1 MNIVDKYFRDTLIEL
16 KNSPNK
22 DKNPRSKYKDGTPA
36 FTQFITQKTFTY
48 DISKGEFPIN
58 TLRNTAIKGG
68 WYDIEAI
75 YQKQTNII
83 EEMHPSIH
91 SWWED
96 FVVDKTW
103 FFKDE
108 QGDILGITKDTK
120 PNYSG
125 YFKCKRSIGQTYGHT
140 VKRYDLMNKLLKGL
154 EENAFGRRNII
165 NLWQE
170 QQMIEDP
177 KALVPCAYETI
188 WSVREEKWVIHSEK
202 EKSSYSMDIVDFSKD
217 PIESKPLNIRYI
229 DLTLNQRSMDFL
241 ITSSINPTQYVMFG
255 LAVCGHLTQATGIKH
270 QLGTFQH
277 NIQNLHVYDRHLW
290 AIDELLNREPKE
302 EQPKI
307 KLLSNKNFY
316 DYTIDDFKIT
326 IPLGIEKLSKQLEL
340 AI

>member
-1 MNIVDKYFRDTLIEL
+1 MNITDKYFRNTLLEL

-22 DKNPRSKYKDGTPA
+22 DENPRAKYKDGTPA

-48 DISKGEFPIN
+48 DISEGEFPIN

-68 WYDIEAI
+68 WYDIESI
-75 YQKQTNII
+75 YIKQTNII

-91 SWWED
+91 GWWED

-108 QGDILGITKDTK
+108 QGHILGITKDKK

-154 EENAFGRRNII
+154 EVNPFGRRHII

-177 KALVPCAYETI
+177 AALVPCAYETL
-188 WSVREEKWVIHSEK
+188 WTVRDVVKEIYDEKLIRTL
-202 EKSSYSMDIVDFSKD
+202 VDAQEDMYKYITSIQKT
-217 PIESKPLNIRYI
+217 IRYV
-229 DLTLNQRSMDFL
+229 DLTLSQRSMDYL
-241 ITSSINPTQYVMFG
+241 MVSSINPTQYVMFG
-255 LAVCGHLTQATGIKH
+255 MAVCGHLTQATGIKH
-270 QLGTFQH
+270 ELGIFTH
-277 NIQNLHVYDRHLW
+277 HVQNLHVYDRHLW
-290 AIDELLNREPKE
+290 AIDELLNRDPKN

-307 KLLSNKNFY
+307 ELLSNKNFY

-326 IPLGIEKLSKQLEL
+326 IPAGIEKLSKQLEL